1 MGQNRIMIRY
11 AIVDDAPFIHE
22 IIKNVLPDSTFEH
35 VGSGYNGVEAIE
47 LVKRTL
53 PDVIFLDF
61 VMPAKSGIE
70 ALSEMKQIWPE
81 LKIIGVSTVDSPGII
96 QMAQRNG
103 MDTFLEKP
111 FTKDTL
117 LEALARV
124 GYQIESHQKM
134 KESV

>member
-1 MGQNRIMIRY
+1 MIRY
-11 AIVDDAPFIHE
+11 AIADDAPFIHE
-22 IIKNVLPDSTFEH
+22 IIKNVLSEEYFEH
-35 VGSGYNGVEAIE
+35 VGSAYNGLEAIE

-70 ALSEMKQIWPE
+70 ALVEMKQVWPE
-81 LKIIGVSTVDSPGII
+81 LKIIGVSTVDNPGVI

-103 MDTFLEKP
+103 MDAFLDKP

-117 LEALARV
+117 LEALGAV
-124 GYQIESHQKM
+124 GYPVRAHQKM
-134 KESV
+134 KESI

>member
-1 MGQNRIMIRY
+1 MIRY
-11 AIVDDAPFIHE
+11 AIADDAPFIHE
-22 IIKNVLPDSTFEH
+22 IIKNVLSEEYFEH
-35 VGSGYNGVEAIE
+35 VGSAYNGLEAIE

-70 ALSEMKQIWPE
+70 ALVEMKQVWPE
-81 LKIIGVSTVDSPGII
+81 LKIIGVSTVDNPGVI

-103 MDTFLEKP
+103 MDAFLDKP

-117 LEALARV
+117 LEALGAV
-124 GYQIESHQKM
+124 GYSVRSHQKM
-134 KESV
+134 KESI

>member
-1 MGQNRIMIRY
+1 MIRY
-11 AIVDDAPFIHE
+11 AIADDAPFIHE
-22 IIKNVLPDSTFEH
+22 IIKNVLSEEYFEH
-35 VGSGYNGVEAIE
+35 VGSAYNGLEAIE

-70 ALSEMKQIWPE
+70 ALVEMKQVWPE
-81 LKIIGVSTVDSPGII
+81 LKIIGVSTVDNPGVI

-103 MDTFLEKP
+103 MDAFLDKP

-117 LEALARV
+117 LEALGAV
-124 GYQIESHQKM
+124 GYPVRSHQKM
-134 KESV
+134 KESI